1 MTRRKAL
8 LYSFFGPFLT
18 LFPAG
23 MGISILVGIA
33 KTPSTSDG
41 TRKLLYAAAI
51 ALGAVALVWGF
62 AIRVQHAGW
71 YVRDKKQPEG
81 WKWISLLG
89 VWGLIVLLVLT
100 DRALPAASAPP
111 LGTAPAIAPGTQSGS
126 RGLSNT
132 IAYLLIALA
141 LLMTGL
147 MVWSSF
153 QK

>member
-23 MGISILVGIA
+23 MAISILVGIA
-33 KTPSTSDG
+33 KDGSPSES

-51 ALGAVALVWGF
+51 ILGAVALVWGF
-62 AIRVQHAGW
+62 AIRVKHARW
-71 YVRDKKQPEG
+71 YVLDKKQPEG

-89 VWGLIVLLVLT
+89 VWGLIILLVLT
-100 DRALPAASAPP
+100 DRAQAPAAAAPLPGAPP
-111 LGTAPAIAPGTQSGS
+111 APGGNPGS

-141 LLMTGL
+141 LLLTGL
-147 MVWSSF
+147 TIWSSL